1 MAQQVSTVVLGEPE
15 LDGWARLAAASPD
28 GSIYAMPQY
37 LEILCRSAGGRYRVL
52 GAKLGEELAGGV
64 ALYERDSRRGPYVTP
79 RPLLY
84 YNGVVMRRFGSKYPS
99 EQTARNL
106 KVFAALA
113 AALAATE
120 ARVELRCAS
129 SFPDARPFQAAGW
142 RATPGYSYVVP
153 IDDLAQVEARME
165 QNLRRLAKR
174 AEEQMVTV
182 SSDDDFGAFYRLH
195 AGLMDRRDVEA
206 YLPEAAFGGYFGA
219 LRRAGWCRLYQAR
232 LPDVRVAASQLV
244 LLGPGAVAHTA
255 AAASDP
261 ELQRTGAASL
271 LRLKVFEAVA
281 ALGYAALDLTDA
293 ALNPVT
299 HFKSQ
304 LGGELRLHLVLA
316 APLRRRDRLAAGLVR
331 LARGALALGRRAGGR
346 AP

>member
-1 MAQQVSTVVLGEPE
+1 MAQEVSTVILGEPE
-15 LDGWARLAAASPD
+15 LEGWARLVAASPD

-37 LEILCRSAGGRYRVL
+37 LEILCRAAGGRYRVL
-52 GAKLGEELAGGV
+52 GARLGEELAGGV

-106 KVFAALA
+106 KVFGALA
-113 AALAATE
+113 TALATTD

-153 IDDLAQVEARME
+153 IDDLAQARARIE
-165 QNLRRLAKR
+165 QNLRRLVKR
-174 AEEQMVTV
+174 AEEEGVTV
-182 SSDDDFGAFYRLH
+182 SDDDDFGAFYRLH
-195 AGLMDRRDVEA
+195 AALMGRRDVGA
-206 YLPEAAFGGYFGA
+206 YLPEAAFGAYFGE
-219 LRRAGWCRLYQAR
+219 LRQAELCRLYQAR
-232 LPDVRVAASQLV
+232 LPDGRVAASQLV

-261 ELQRTGAASL
+261 EFQRTGAASL
-271 LRLKVFEAVA
+271 LRLKVFGALA

-304 LGGELRLHLVLA
+304 LGGDLRLHLVLA
-316 APLRRRDRLAAGLVR
+316 APLRWKDRLGAGLAR
-331 LARGALALGRRAGGR
+331 LARGALARGRRVGGR